1 VVIKPLLAALVLLAV
16 IPQAGPPPA
25 QRPEPPTGAIALVVH
40 LSNPVNNLSISDL
53 RRIFMMETQNWPHGR
68 KITVVLGEKGQPGR
82 AEVIRRI
89 CGISEA
95 EYDRHILLQTFRGA
109 IGLGPRTIRDTAA
122 MLRFIFNAP
131 GSIGYAP
138 SDQVNNN
145 STKVLRIEGLAP
157 SDLRYPLRLRG
168 AGASR
173 PPPVE

>member
-1 VVIKPLLAALVLLAV
+1 ML
-16 IPQAGPPPA
+16 PQAGPPTA
-25 QRPEPPTGAIALVVH
+25 QRPDAAAGAIALVVN
-40 LSNPVNNLSISDL
+40 LSNPVSNLTVADL
-53 RRIFMMETQNWPHGR
+53 RRVFMMETQNWPHGR

-109 IGLGPRTIRDTAA
+109 IGLGPRTIRDTPA

-138 SDQVNNN
+138 ADQVTND
-145 STKVLRIEGLAP
+145 SIKVLRVDGFAP
-157 SDLRYPLRLRG
+157 SDPRYPLRLRA
-168 AGASR
+168 AGATR
-173 PPPVE
+173 PPPVQ